1 MKQEQTILNGKVDS
15 RLLLLPTTSILYNDR
30 IVQKLLVPNISYLLV
45 TYFKRQSYWLSIT
58 AAVSYS
64 RKLQLVTRNTVISM
78 S

>member
-15 RLLLLPTTSILYNDR
+15 RLLLPTTSILYNDR